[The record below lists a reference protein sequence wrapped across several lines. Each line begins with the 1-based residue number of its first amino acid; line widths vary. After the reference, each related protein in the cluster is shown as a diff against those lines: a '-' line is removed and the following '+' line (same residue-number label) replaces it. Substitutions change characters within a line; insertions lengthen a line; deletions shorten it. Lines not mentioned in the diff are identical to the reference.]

1 LIQTSRRL
9 AAVPPSATVATTFKA
24 QALRKAGKD
33 VIGLAA
39 GEPDFA
45 TPAHIAD
52 AGKRAIDQGLTRYA
66 APAGL
71 PELREAIARKL
82 KRENGL
88 DYRPDQISVGCG
100 AKQSLFNVMMATIDP
115 GDEVIVPAPYWVSYV
130 DIARIAGGTS
140 VIVTCGRDT
149 GYKLTPED
157 LETAI
162 TPRAKW
168 LVLCSPSNPT
178 GAIYSADEQRGLAE
192 VLARHPHVGVIYD
205 HIYEHL
211 VYGADP
217 SQPIN
222 SVAPELHE
230 RTLIVNG
237 LSKGYCMTGWRVGFV
252 AGPKNVVDAVSNL
265 QSQSTTS
272 TSTISQW
279 AAVEALDGSREF
291 MLPNNEVFRQRRDL
305 VVERLNRT
313 PGLSCDVPEGAF
325 YVFASC
331 AGTIGKRTPSGKTI
345 TSDED
350 FVDYLLDR
358 GVAVVQGS
366 AFGMSPFFRISYA
379 ASTEVLTRAL
389 GRIEDACR
397 DLLP

>member
-1 LIQTSRRL
+1 MIRTSKRL

-24 QALRKAGKD
+24 QALQRAGKD

-39 GEPDFA
+39 GEPDFD
-45 TPAHIAD
+45 TPGHIAD
-52 AGKRAIDQGLTRYA
+52 AAKRAIDRGLTRYA

-71 PELREAIARKL
+71 PELRDAIAGKL
-82 KRENGL
+82 KRDNNL
-88 DYRPDQISVGCG
+88 DYRSDQISVGCG
-100 AKQSLFNVMMATIDP
+100 AKQSLFNVMLATLDP

-130 DIARIAGGTS
+130 DIARIAGGTP
-140 VIVTCGRDT
+140 VIVPCGR
-149 GYKLTPED
+149 GSRYKLTPEALD
-157 LETAI
+157 AAI
-162 TPRAKW
+162 TPSTKW

-178 GAIYSADEQRGLAE
+178 GAIYSAVEQRRLAE
-192 VLARHPHVGVIYD
+192 VLARHPHVGIIYD

-211 VYGADP
+211 VYGAEA

-222 SVAPELHE
+222 AVAPELHE

-252 AGPKNVVDAVSNL
+252 AGPTHVVSAVSNL

-279 AAVEALDGSREF
+279 AAVEALNGSRGF
-291 MLPNNEVFRQRRDL
+291 MHNNNEIFKQRRDL
-305 VVERLNRT
+305 VVDQINKS
-313 PGLSCDVPEGAF
+313 PGLSCDVPDGAF

-331 AGTIGKRTPSGKTI
+331 AATIGKKTSTGQTI
-345 TSDED
+345 RSDGD

-358 GVAVVQGS
+358 GVAVVPGA

-379 ASTEVLTRAL
+379 ASTEVLTQAL
-389 GRIEDACR
+389 ARIHEACR
-397 DLLP
+397 DLLD